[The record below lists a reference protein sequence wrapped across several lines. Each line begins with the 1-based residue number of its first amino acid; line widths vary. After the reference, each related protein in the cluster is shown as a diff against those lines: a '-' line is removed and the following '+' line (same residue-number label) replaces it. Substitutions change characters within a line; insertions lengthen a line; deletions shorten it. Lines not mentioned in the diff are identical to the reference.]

1 MSINV
6 ISLFRCQSQ
15 RAHDRGA
22 LLHGFAKICRNPND
36 VFWLKENAELLN
48 ILECSAS
55 TLDSD
60 DLNAHEQIYDNLPKR
75 LAFFPQ
81 YYRFLP

>member
-1 MSINV
+1 MFSKV

-22 LLHGFAKICRNPND
+22 LLHGFAKTRRYPND

-55 TLDSD
+55 TLDGD
-60 DLNAHEQIYDNLPKR
+60 DLNAHEENLR
-75 LAFFPQ
+75 
-81 YYRFLP
+81 